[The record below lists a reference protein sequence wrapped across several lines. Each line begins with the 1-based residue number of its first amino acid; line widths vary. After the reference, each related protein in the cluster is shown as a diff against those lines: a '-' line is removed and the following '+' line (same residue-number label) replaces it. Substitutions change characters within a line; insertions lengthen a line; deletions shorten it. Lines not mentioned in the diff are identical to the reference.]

1 MHRLLPYAEC
11 QSRGWGRWRRLRK
24 RGRAEEEEV
33 VDVGRTDGPLCGEEG
48 LGYVALRGAEASR
61 DRNTSFELESLE
73 VHALVLESLTH
84 RTIG

>member
-1 MHRLLPYAEC
+1 M
-11 QSRGWGRWRRLRK
+11 
-24 RGRAEEEEV
+24 